1 MAFLIGGANSA
12 ADTGYNVDNSIRFNG
27 PDNSNLTQ
35 TSSGTPTNRR
45 KCTVSFWIKHDCK
58 SGNQC
63 LIQGTDDSGANSYFQ
78 FELTDV
84 GIDIQLRDGSGATYI
99 RRGTKGKRIFRDPS
113 AWYHFVV
120 RFDSTEGSAG
130 DRFRVYINGTQ
141 DPLGGSDDTGTV
153 DSNYDFVL
161 TKDSMPIAV
170 GSNVAGGG
178 DWSGYMAELVCIDG
192 DSLAPTSFGEFDED
206 SPTIWKPIDVSGL
219 TFGTNGFY
227 CDFEDSGDLGDD
239 ESGNTNDFTENNLA
253 AADQAIDTP
262 TNNFCTFHKLATT
275 NSIGD
280 DITFSEGN
288 CKLTNTSDGAWHPA
302 IGTIGV
308 KGGKWYAEFKV
319 ATLGGASKFGILDVI
334 QYMER
339 GNWADSSRG
348 YGYEYN
354 EGDATNNGNIV
365 NLWGDSF
372 TTNDI
377 ISVAMDLD
385 NMHLYFAKN
394 GTWQDSG
401 DPESGATGTGT
412 QDFFGG
418 ASNTANAAGVDTYA
432 FAANIHN
439 SSVTEAN
446 FGGCSAFTVS
456 SGNADGNGYGNFEYA
471 VPSGY
476 YALCTKNLAEY
487 G

>member
-253 AADQAIDTP
+253 AADQAVDTP
-262 TNNFCTFHKLATT
+262 TNNFCTINPLQNWYADPTL
-275 NSIGD
+275 
-280 DITFSEGN
+280 SEGN
-288 CKLTNTSDGAWHPA
+288 CKAVNTSGWGG
-302 IGTIGV
+302 IKGTMAV
-308 KGGKWYAEFKV
+308 SKGKWYWEIKLSGTMGDHMHGV
-319 ATLGGASKFGILDVI
+319 QEINIEGASAIDPQALTGGTMHFNQDGGEMKKD
-334 QYMER
+334 
-339 GNWADSSRG
+339 NTNTTAD
-348 YGYEYN
+348 YGEF
-354 EGDATNNGNIV
+354 DA
-365 NLWGDSF
+365 
-372 TTNDI
+372 NDI
-377 ISVAMDLD
+377 MGIALNMDGGSYGQISIYD
-385 NMHLYFAKN
+385 N
-394 GTWQDSG
+394 
-401 DPESGATGTGT
+401 
-412 QDFFGG
+412 
-418 ASNTANAAGVDTYA
+418 NTAIVEDFDLSSSSDYVAPFSVIAAATAEY
-432 FAANIHN
+432 
-439 SSVTEAN
+439 N

>member
-253 AADQAIDTP
+253 AADQAVDTP
-262 TNNFCTFHKLATT
+262 TNNFATL
-275 NSIGD
+275 NPLIFNAEAP
-280 DITFSEGN
+280 TFSEGN
-288 CKLTNTSDGAWHPA
+288 CKFVATAGSNFEKTT
-302 IGTIGV
+302 GTIAV
-308 KGGKWYAEFKV
+308 STGKWYWEAKMA
-319 ATLGGASKFGILDVI
+319 ATLTAHFVGVQTTNAAYDADEPMYVAGTTTFKNNDGGEIRTGASETTADYGTFDATEIFGIALD
-334 QYMER
+334 MTA
-339 GNWADSSRG
+339 GS
-348 YGYEYN
+348 YGQ
-354 EGDATNNGNIV
+354 
-365 NLWGDSF
+365 F
-372 TTNDI
+372 TI
-377 ISVAMDLD
+377 YKD
-385 NMHLYFAKN
+385 NSAI
-394 GTWQDSG
+394 
-401 DPESGATGTGT
+401 
-412 QDFFGG
+412 
-418 ASNTANAAGVDTYA
+418 ASNIDLSSTTGDGFITPFVAGY
-432 FAANIHN
+432 
-439 SSVTEAN
+439 SSTIAVN
-446 FGGCSAFTVS
+446 FGGCPGFAITSAA
-456 SGNADGNGYGNFEYA
+456 ADANGYGTFEFA
-471 VPSGY
+471 PPSGY
-476 YALCTKNLAEY
+476 YALCTKNLAKY